1 MASSFSLTPS
11 IQVFPCPHCRETINT
26 TVQHCPFCNTAI
38 DHAAAEASAAA
49 TARISQAVSD
59 ASYLRVMAWAILT
72 FFLLLFVPILG
83 LIGFAGLWFLR
94 VAIPFMLIRWWIK
107 YGKIKTDDRDFSQAR
122 GSTYIVAAV
131 WFLALGTAF
140 FFR

>member
-11 IQVFPCPHCRETINT
+11 IQVFPCPHCLETINT

>member
-1 MASSFSLTPS
+1 MAGSFSLTPTV
-11 IQVFPCPHCRETINT
+11 QVFPCPHCRETINT
-26 TVQHCPFCNTAI
+26 TVQSCPFCGTAI

-59 ASYLRVMAWAILT
+59 ASYLKVMAWAILT
-72 FFLLLFVPILG
+72 FFLVMFVPFLG
-83 LIGFAGLWFLR
+83 LVGLAGLWFLR
-94 VAIPFMLIRWWIK
+94 LAIPFMLIRWWIRF
-107 YGKIKTDDRDFSQAR
+107 GKIKTDDRDFSQAR